1 MRDGWRLAFGTLT
14 VIRVAP
20 PRVVDGRAAGVA
32 MLLAPVT
39 ALPAL
44 AVWTA
49 LALLVVHGLLP
60 AAVGAALALVSTAL
74 LSRAMHLDGLADT
87 ADGLTASY
95 DRGRALEVMRRGDTG
110 PAGAAALVLTLLV
123 QAAALASLMPS
134 TVGVALAGAA
144 LVASRLAPAVCA
156 RTGIPA
162 ARPEGLGHTVAGS
175 VPTGRL
181 LAAAAVVVGVAAVG
195 AGLVGYT
202 QGLVLPAAAASVAVV
217 LVSVGASVAVLRR
230 AVLRFGGIT
239 GDVIGASMEI
249 ALAASLV
256 AATLATGLISG

>member
-1 MRDGWRLAFGTLT
+1 MRDGWRLAFGTFT
-14 VIRVAP
+14 VLRVAP
-20 PRVVDGRAAGVA
+20 PNAVDTRTAGAAMVI
-32 MLLAPVT
+32 APIT
-39 ALPAL
+39 ALPAVV
-44 AVWTA
+44 VWVA
-49 LALLVVHGLLP
+49 LALLVLHGLLP

-95 DRGRALEVMRRGDTG
+95 DRDRALEVMRRGDTG

-134 TVGVALAGAA
+134 ALGVALAAVA

-175 VPTGRL
+175 VRTGRL
-181 LAAAAVVVGVAAVG
+181 LATVVMVCGVAVVGTSLVGSTQAVAGPAVAAA
-195 AGLVGYT
+195 
-202 QGLVLPAAAASVAVV
+202 VAVV
-217 LVSVGASVAVLRR
+217 LAAGAATLAVLRR

-239 GDVIGASMEI
+239 GDVIGAAMEV
-249 ALAASLV
+249 ALAAGLVAGTVAHSLV
-256 AATLATGLISG
+256 VR